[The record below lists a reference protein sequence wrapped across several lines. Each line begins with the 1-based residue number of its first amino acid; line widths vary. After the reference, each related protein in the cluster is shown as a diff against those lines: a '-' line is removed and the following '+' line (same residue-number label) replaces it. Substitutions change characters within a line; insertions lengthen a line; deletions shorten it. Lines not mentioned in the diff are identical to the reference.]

1 MRRLFE
7 EARLRGL
14 REMWGTVLAQNA
26 LMLELAHRLGAQR
39 EAVAGEPDVVRVR
52 FDLRKPRRNQK
63 RT

>member
-1 MRRLFE
+1 
-7 EARLRGL
+7 
-14 REMWGTVLAQNA
+14 MWGTVLAQNA